1 MALEV
6 FLMLAKYFNKKN
18 LTIILLSV
26 FLAIILWL
34 FVVGDT
40 LFQVLPKRKILEEV
54 PLVYINL
61 EEGLEV
67 SEIPESVSV
76 VLEGLPE
83 NLQDKGPEN
92 LVAFIDLKDK
102 KNGDHKVEIKIN
114 PPEGLSVI
122 SFLPAGAEIK
132 IRHQK

>member
-1 MALEV
+1 
-6 FLMLAKYFNKKN
+6 MLAKYFNKKN

-92 LVAFIDLKDK
+92 LVAFIDLK
-102 KNGDHKVEIKIN
+102 E
-114 PPEGLSVI
+114 
-122 SFLPAGAEIK
+122 
-132 IRHQK
+132 